1 MIPLYKP
8 YMPNA
13 LPELDN
19 ILHSEHLRV
28 VNGVKYLRTNCRNLL
43 DVEICCQ

>member
-8 YMPNA
+8 YMPE

-19 ILHSEHLRV
+19 ILHL
-28 VNGVKYLRTNCRNLL
+28 GALAYGKWGRNNFE
-43 DVEICCQ
+43 V